1 MVTCEVIIHGYEEY
15 GIEIINKLSGIFC
28 SVLYDPETKGYVAA
42 RDPVGVNP
50 VYQGWLKDGS
60 VWFASEMKCLVGVC
74 ERIVNFHRVI
84 ISVAKMVVTPFPTSS
99 PLGSWQKQVQLVR

>member
-74 ERIVNFHRVI
+74 ERIVNFPPILGPIRP
-84 ISVAKMVVTPFPTSS
+84 ISNDERSALWRIT
-99 PLGSWQKQVQLVR
+99 LGRA